1 MVSDDGE
8 FPRLLAKA
16 QAGDNAA
23 MQSLFLELHP
33 RLVRFLRANEP
44 RVCDDLAG
52 EVWMAVARGLKEFE
66 GDGSAFRAWIFS
78 IARRRI
84 ADHRRTG
91 VRRRTDPV
99 EHSRLEDRAAIDDS
113 EATAMAHLTGQ
124 EAAELIVATLPPDQ
138 AEVIL
143 LRVLADLEV
152 DVVAEIMGRS
162 ANWVRVTQHRAL
174 QRLTDRL
181 GSRIDVIR

>member
-1 MVSDDGE
+1 MSDDLE
-8 FPRLLAKA
+8 FARLLAEA
-16 QAGDNAA
+16 QSGDETA
-23 MQSLFLELHP
+23 MRSLFVELHP
-33 RLVRFLRANEP
+33 RLMRFLRANEP
-44 RVCDDLAG
+44 RVGDDLGG
-52 EVWMAVARGLKEFE
+52 EVWLAVARGLKDF
-66 GDGSAFRAWIFS
+66 DGGASAFRAWVFA

-84 ADHRRTG
+84 ADHRRRG

-99 EHSRLEDRAAIDDS
+99 ERTQFENRAATDDP
-113 EATAMAHLTGQ
+113 EATAMERMSGQ
-124 EAAELIVATLPPDQ
+124 AAAALIVATLPPDQ

-143 LRVLADLEV
+143 LRVLADLDV
-152 DVVAEIMGRS
+152 DEVAEIMGRS